1 MSPTPAPVLRRLG
14 AVVRA
19 RRRSL
24 GLSQERLAE
33 RAGLHVNYVGGIERG
48 ERNLGFLNLV
58 RLAESLDLRM
68 SDLMVRFETE
78 PGDS

>member
-1 MSPTPAPVLRRLG
+1 MPLTPDLVLRRLG

-58 RLAESLDLRM
+58 RLTESLDLRV
-68 SDLMVRFETE
+68 SDLMIQFEASE
-78 PGDS
+78 PDQ

>member
-1 MSPTPAPVLRRLG
+1 MSPMPAPALRRLG

>member
-1 MSPTPAPVLRRLG
+1 MSPMPAPALRRLG

-19 RRRSL
+19 RRQSL

-48 ERNLGFLNLV
+48 ERNLGFMNLL
-58 RLAESLDLRM
+58 RLAGSLDLRV
-68 SDLMVRFETE
+68 SDLLIEFEADA
-78 PGDS
+78 PDP

>member
-1 MSPTPAPVLRRLG
+1 MSSTPDPILRRLG
-14 AVVRA
+14 TVVRA

-58 RLAESLDLRM
+58 RLAESLDLQV
-68 SDLMVRFETE
+68 SDLMIQFEATE
-78 PGDS
+78 GVQ